1 MENVIYTVENIN
13 HSTRPNEINF
23 LFISLFRAT
32 ATVCAVSGAWRWHI
46 QSVTFYISLVDSSPL
61 ERLTE
66 FEICSLALNF
76 GKKKNEKHTHTH
88 TATSHRPAPGYEIH
102 TCHWARSRAHS
113 FKEKWT
119 EIPIGH
125 FVDIFGFFYSFATV
139 FYYYYCFFRV
149 FEEKNAKQ
157 TAARR
162 HSQFTRAHSAG
173 YRMHIL
179 VLATHICISL

>member
-125 FVDIFGFFYSFATV
+125 FVDIFGFFLFIRH
-139 FYYYYCFFRV
+139 CILLLLLFFSCVWR
-149 FEEKNAKQ
+149 EERQ
-157 TAARR
+157 TN
-162 HSQFTRAHSAG
+162 SCTTPFTIHTGTFSR
-173 YRMHIL
+173 L
-179 VLATHICISL
+179 